1 VHFLLRI
8 SGKLLNLRKKSI
20 GLIILAF
27 IILSATAAFL
37 LEPGTF
43 HNWFNAFYWVMTT
56 MSTVG
61 YGDFF
66 AASIAG
72 KVFTIFLYI
81 FGIGLLSLVIGKI
94 IDAMGEMQRRRGAGT
109 LSFHGHNHVVLINWS
124 RKTQAAVEEILC
136 YDPKCRIV
144 IIDESGRHPLEQ
156 LEQVHFISGDASSDE
171 VLQNAGIG
179 TARAAIVFGDT
190 RIDEASLSD
199 GKSLLIASSI
209 ERIAPQV
216 HTTVEIMQEKNIQ
229 NFKHVQVNEFVLSHD
244 AVSRLAV
251 RSALQEGN
259 SEVIT
264 QLLSR
269 QHGDDIYEIPRSSA
283 WRTYGEAF
291 QALLQ
296 QGATLLSDRGDLG
309 INRKLEQ
316 LIPADARLYVVA
328 DEETYLRIKKGL

>member
-1 VHFLLRI
+1 MHFLLRL
-8 SGKLLNLRKKSI
+8 SGKLFHLKKKSI
-20 GLIILAF
+20 GLIILVF
-27 IILSATAAFL
+27 IVLSATTAFL
-37 LEPGTF
+37 LEPDTF
-43 HNWFNAFYWVMTT
+43 HNWFNALYWVMTT

-66 AASIAG
+66 AATVIG

-109 LSFHGHNHVVLINWS
+109 LSFHGHHHVVLINWS
-124 RKTQAAVEEILC
+124 RKTQAAVDEILC

-144 IIDESGRHPLEQ
+144 IIDESGRHPLEAA
-156 LEQVHFISGDASSDE
+156 EQVHFISGDASSDDILRKANIE
-171 VLQNAGIG
+171 S
-179 TARAAIVFGDT
+179 ARAAIVFGDT
-190 RIDEASLSD
+190 RIDEASLTD
-199 GKSLLIASSI
+199 GKTLLIASSI

-244 AVSRLAV
+244 AISRLAV

-283 WRTYGEAF
+283 WNTYGEAF
-291 QALLQ
+291 QDLLQ

-309 INRKLEQ
+309 INRKLNQ
-316 LIPADARLYVVA
+316 LIPADARLYIVA
-328 DEETYLRIKKGL
+328 DEATYRKIRQG

>member
-1 VHFLLRI
+1 MHFLIRI
-8 SGKLLNLRKKSI
+8 SGKLLHLKKKSI

-27 IILSATAAFL
+27 VILSASTAFL
-37 LEPGTF
+37 LEPDTF
-43 HNWFNAFYWVMTT
+43 HSWFNAFYWVMTT
-56 MSTVG
+56 MATVG
-61 YGDFF
+61 YGDYF
-66 AASIAG
+66 ATTVTG

-109 LSFHGHNHVVLINWS
+109 LSFHGHNHVVLINWN
-124 RKTQAAVEEILC
+124 RKTQAAVDEILC
-136 YDPKCRIV
+136 YDGNCKIV
-144 IIDESGRHPLEQ
+144 IIDENGRHPLEQ
-156 LEQVHFISGDASSDE
+156 LEQVHFINGDASSDDI
-171 VLQNAGIG
+171 LLKANIG
-179 TARAAIVFGDT
+179 SARAAIVFGDT

-199 GKSLLIASSI
+199 GKTLLIASSI

-244 AVSRLAV
+244 AISRLAV

-269 QHGDDIYEIPRSSA
+269 QHGDDIYEIPRSRA
-283 WRTYGEAF
+283 WNTYGDAF
-291 QALLQ
+291 QDLLR

-309 INRKLEQ
+309 INRKLGQ
-316 LIPADARLYVVA
+316 PIPDDARLYIVA
-328 DEETYLRIKKGL
+328 DEETYRRIIRG

>member
-1 VHFLLRI
+1 MHFLIQL
-8 SGKLLNLRKKSI
+8 SGKLLHLKKKSI
-20 GLIILAF
+20 AF
-27 IILSATAAFL
+27 IILVFILLSATIAFL

-43 HNWFNAFYWVMTT
+43 HSWFNAFYWVMTT
-56 MSTVG
+56 MATVG
-61 YGDFF
+61 YGDYF
-66 AASIAG
+66 AATVTG

-109 LSFHGHNHVVLINWS
+109 LTFHGHNHVVLINWN
-124 RKTQAAVEEILC
+124 RKTQAAVDEILC
-136 YDPKCRIV
+136 YDRECKVV
-144 IIDESGRHPLEQ
+144 IIDENGRHPLEAM
-156 LEQVHFISGDASSDE
+156 EQVHFISGDAASDDI
-171 VLQNAGIG
+171 LLKANIAS
-179 TARAAIVFGDT
+179 ARAAIVFSDT

-216 HTTVEIMQEKNIQ
+216 HTTVEIMQEKNIK

-244 AVSRLAV
+244 AISRLAV

-269 QHGDDIYEIPRSSA
+269 EHGDDIYEIPRRSG
-283 WRTYGEAF
+283 WTTYGEAF
-291 QALLQ
+291 QDLLR

-309 INRKLEQ
+309 INRKLGQ
-316 LIPADARLYVVA
+316 PIPADARLYIVA
-328 DEETYLRIKKGL
+328 DEATYRRIKES

>member
-1 VHFLLRI
+1 
-8 SGKLLNLRKKSI
+8 
-20 GLIILAF
+20 
-27 IILSATAAFL
+27 
-37 LEPGTF
+37 
-43 HNWFNAFYWVMTT
+43 M
-56 MSTVG
+56 
-61 YGDFF
+61 
-66 AASIAG
+66 
-72 KVFTIFLYI
+72 
-81 FGIGLLSLVIGKI
+81 
-94 IDAMGEMQRRRGAGT
+94 
-109 LSFHGHNHVVLINWS
+109 SFHGHNHVVLINWS